1 MPDARPQVLF
11 VHGLWLHAGS
21 WQPWVELFE
30 ESGFDAYAPG
40 WPGDRATVAETRAHP
55 DDLAGH
61 GIDDVVEHHA
71 ALIRER
77 AASGAAAPLLV
88 GHSFGGAI
96 VEKLL
101 GAGLGSAAV
110 AIDPAPIKGVQA
122 LPLSA
127 LRSAF
132 PVLHNPANA
141 HRAVSL
147 TPEQF
152 RYAFGNAISA
162 EESDALHERWT
173 IPAPGRP
180 LFQAATANLTRHSE
194 AEVDT
199 DRSDRGPLLLVAGGR
214 DHTAPEAVT
223 RATLEQYRHSTAV
236 TDLRVLDDRG
246 HSLTIDSGWRGVADV
261 VLGWLAEQGLAP
273 RSTTRPTSQHT
284 TQPTTQ
290 TMTQSGTL

>member
-11 VHGLWLHAGS
+11 VHGLWLHASS
-21 WQPWVELFE
+21 WQPWVDLFDE
-30 ESGFDAYAPG
+30 AGFEAYASG
-40 WPGDRATVAETRAHP
+40 WPGDRNTVAETRAHP

-71 ALIRER
+71 GVIRER
-77 AASGAAAPLLV
+77 AASSGDGAGLPILV
-88 GHSFGGAI
+88 GHSFGGAV

-101 GAGLGSAAV
+101 GMGLGSAAV

-122 LPLSA
+122 VPLSA

-147 TPEQF
+147 TAEQF

-180 LFQAATANLTRHSE
+180 LFQAATANLSRHSE

-199 DRSDRGPLLLVAGGR
+199 ARSDRGPLLLVAGGQ

-223 RATLEQYRHSTAV
+223 RATLEQYRHSSAV
-236 TDLRVLDDRG
+236 TDLQVLDDRG

-261 VLGWLAEQGLAP
+261 VLTWLAEQGLSP
-273 RSTTRPTSQHT
+273 RPAA
-284 TQPTTQ
+284 QP
-290 TMTQSGTL
+290 GTL